1 MTENKIDYYAIAIA
15 WGEEYLKNNTKP
27 KAFKYK
33 QGEILNNDLLFVS
46 VCVERLKH
54 NAGREK
60 QASYMRL
67 RDFKMFIERCKT
79 FVDKII

>member
-15 WGEEYLKNNTKP
+15 WGEDYLKNNTEP

-33 QGEILNNDLLFVS
+33 QGQELTNDLLFVE
-46 VCVERLKH
+46 VCVERLKY
-54 NAGREK
+54 NSGREK
-60 QASYMRL
+60 QASYARL
-67 RDFKMFIERCKT
+67 REFKIFIERCKT